1 MDLFYKEQILFV
13 KIFPVLEVY
22 LSFLMK
28 WMFSNIMSF
37 IDNIS
42 TERRMTLH
50 KYDTFWQLFS
60 MNIYDL
66 WVHYVRE
73 KYSFKNKF

>member
-1 MDLFYKEQILFV
+1 
-13 KIFPVLEVY
+13 
-22 LSFLMK
+22 
-28 WMFSNIMSF
+28 MFSNIMSF